1 MSWCPKLGPFL
12 DLIFVNKLKNSAS
25 ILDLGIFADDTDLF
39 YVKKMSKHKF
49 ETVNNELQ
57 CFNDWSRTNKIFS

>member
-1 MSWCPKLGPFL
+1 M
-12 DLIFVNKLKNSAS
+12 
-25 ILDLGIFADDTDLF
+25 LDLGIFADDTDLF